1 MAMGRFV
8 LGLGRFGLP
17 CGPFWTCQ
25 KFVGR
30 FGIDPNQRSSK
41 LFDESVTCNCSL
53 EINPSSISYST
64 PVQ

>member
-17 CGPFWTCQ
+17 HGPFWACQ

-30 FGIDPNQRSSK
+30 FGLGRFGVGPFWYRPT
-41 LFDESVTCNCSL
+41 VTTRNAGTL
-53 EINPSSISYST
+53 YRLHII
-64 PVQ
+64 